1 MSGLSNRVNLGV
13 IPGNEAV
20 LVNVLLF
27 FSSKGTGERC
37 LSFEVVLGLNNEL
50 LNCLSTVVRSMT
62 TPIYVLQLHSK
73 GQSHLILPS
82 LVTEV

>member
-1 MSGLSNRVNLGV
+1 MPCLSGLSNRVNLGV

-27 FSSKGTGERC
+27 FSIKGTGQRC

-50 LNCLSTVVRSMT
+50 LNCLSTVVKNMT
-62 TPIYVLQLHSK
+62 TPIFFSFTARVN
-73 GQSHLILPS
+73 P
-82 LVTEV
+82 T